1 MSDILLAEY
10 TLKRALREHTTDLA
24 PTSNPHLLCTPL
36 PKHWRSNKSLPSQF
50 RVVSLIPVPDGTRV
64 TVTAG
69 NEERP
74 CAELKNPV
82 TIMHGHEARFSDLR
96 FLGRSGRG
104 KSFNITI
111 TIETTPPIVALY
123 ARAIKVTVDGP
134 RVPRSKYSTVRT
146 GRIYKEMKRLGSR
159 HQNLCEYSTINRPFP
174 SRNNYPIPEDLQRNK
189 MKRATHET
197 NSHGFNDKFKK
208 HNILSTRFSP
218 PMLIREEL
226 APITSE
232 TVNITN
238 NATKS
243 LKLPRSTQKTN
254 DKSSSPTESSIK
266 SFSSISDTSG
276 IGFSPYESTYLLSSI
291 NEAYAKLLARQA
303 YLDKMT
309 FNATTTS
316 NNIHSL
322 TNIAVNTPGFVTT
335 IPQNVGSTER
345 SKNTNPMNTGTQMKD
360 NYIPHS
366 LETFSPVSLFSTLLH
381 CNSVDSR
388 ISSNIIP
395 TKHQQDVNYNTTAY
409 PSVLNLEA
417 IGPSINSVKTPFQLQ
432 EAHGTVTPVRINYLD
447 TSGCRNTSNNPQTDN
462 AQNQLDCLRIVPQ
475 NSASCDRPCQSNDSS
490 CSLLSSFLYSNMT
503 PELNSTKF
511 DPNEGKTNVQPG
523 YSKWEEFDYRHYY
536 NAFTTFLSGILNMSG
551 INSNCL
557 GTKKVNETTCDND
570 NFRNIHSSFN
580 KMKWNRHVLNNK
592 NNITSCLNN
601 ESTDMDLTLN
611 QTPDKNDSS
620 NHVLSIEHLLDL
632 NTHGTANSDT
642 NRSKHDNKHMSADEC
657 SPDYSNFMS
666 TPNNKHNYV
675 NYFPQTVPD
684 PLLIKSI
691 LARHLMENKSFR
703 V

>member
-159 HQNLCEYSTINRPFP
+159 HQNLCEHSTINRSFP

-189 MKRATHET
+189 MKRATHEI
-197 NSHGFNDKFKK
+197 NSHGFSDKFKK
-208 HNILSTRFSP
+208 HSILSTRFSP

-238 NATKS
+238 NPTKS
-243 LKLPRSTQKTN
+243 LKIPRSTQKTN
-254 DKSSSPTESSIK
+254 DRSSPTESSIK

-316 NNIHSL
+316 NNTDLL
-322 TNIAVNTPGFVTT
+322 TNIAINTPGFATT
-335 IPQNVGSTER
+335 IPQNVGNTER
-345 SKNTNPMNTGTQMKD
+345 SKITNPMNPSTQMK
-360 NYIPHS
+360 NTYIPHA

-381 CNSVDSR
+381 CNNIDSR
-388 ISSNIIP
+388 ISSNFIRI
-395 TKHQQDVNYNTTAY
+395 KHQQDVNYTTTAY
-409 PSVLNLEA
+409 PSMLNLEA
-417 IGPSINSVKTPFQLQ
+417 ARHSINSVKTPFQLQ
-432 EAHGTVTPVRINYLD
+432 EAHGTVTPIRINYLD
-447 TSGCRNTSNNPQTDN
+447 TSGGNNISNNSQTDT
-462 AQNQLDCLRIVPQ
+462 AQNHLDCLRSVPQ
-475 NSASCDRPCQSNDSS
+475 NSASCDRLCQSNDSS
-490 CSLLSSFLYSNMT
+490 SSLLSSFLYSNMT
-503 PELNSTKF
+503 SELNPTKLNI
-511 DPNEGKTNVQPG
+511 NEGKTNVQPG

-536 NAFTTFLSGILNMSG
+536 NAFATFLSGMLNMSG

-557 GTKKVNETTCDND
+557 GTKKLNETTCVND
-570 NFRNIHSSFN
+570 NFRNINSSFD

-592 NNITSCLNN
+592 KNITSCLNN
-601 ESTDMDLTLN
+601 NSTDMDSTLN
-611 QTPDKNDSS
+611 KTPDKNDSS

-632 NTHGTANSDT
+632 NTRGTTKNDT

-691 LARHLMENKSFR
+691 LARHLIENKSFR

>member
-189 MKRATHET
+189 MKRATHEI
-197 NSHGFNDKFKK
+197 NSHGFSDKFKK

-218 PMLIREEL
+218 PMLVREEL

-316 NNIHSL
+316 NNLNSL

-345 SKNTNPMNTGTQMKD
+345 SKNTNLINTGTQMKD
-360 NYIPHS
+360 NHIPHS

-395 TKHQQDVNYNTTAY
+395 TKHQDVNYNTTAY

-447 TSGCRNTSNNPQTDN
+447 TSGCRNTSNNSQTDN
-462 AQNQLDCLRIVPQ
+462 AQNQLDCLRSVPQ

-511 DPNEGKTNVQPG
+511 NPNESKSNVQPG

-551 INSNCL
+551 INPNCL

-601 ESTDMDLTLN
+601 ESTDMDSTLN

-642 NRSKHDNKHMSADEC
+642 DRSKHDNKHMLADEC

-675 NYFPQTVPD
+675 NYFPQTVPG

-691 LARHLMENKSFR
+691 LARHLIENKSFR